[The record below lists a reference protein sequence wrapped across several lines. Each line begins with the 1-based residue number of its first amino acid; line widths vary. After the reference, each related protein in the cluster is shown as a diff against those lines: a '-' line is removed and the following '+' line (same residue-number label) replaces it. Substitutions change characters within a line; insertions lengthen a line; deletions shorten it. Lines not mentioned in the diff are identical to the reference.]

1 MNPDDIQDNDPCFE
15 DYEREK
21 YEEHYEDENS
31 PYQWQVNRPFAPAWS
46 RYIVRTVEGEA
57 ESEKIFYAE
66 SAAQTYCER
75 KLGEGRCAY
84 VVEVPGEDSDDIPF

>member
-1 MNPDDIQDNDPCFE
+1 MNPEEEWENYEAHFDKPHDPY
-15 DYEREK
+15 DK
-21 YEEHYEDENS
+21 DTWTVS
-31 PYQWQVNRPFAPAWS
+31 KPFAPAWS
-46 RYIVRTVEGEA
+46 RWIVRTIEGEA

-84 VVEVPGEDSDDIPF
+84 VVVVEGEEDIDDIPF